1 MSVEQQLL
9 QPSELPF
16 GPMQSVIVGTGM
28 AIPDHCVTNHDLAA
42 IMDTTD
48 EWITKR
54 TGVRQR
60 FCCAPGVGA
69 SELAI
74 EACTMAMADANV
86 QPSDVDLLVTA
97 TMTPDEFVP
106 GIAPTVQHGLGL
118 RQVGAFDIRQQ
129 CSGFLYGLDMA
140 DAAIVSGR
148 ARTVL
153 VVGAESHTGYMPYG
167 SSWEILRGQR
177 TGPPDAEAY
186 ATATESRAWSVLFGD
201 GAAAVVLQADPDAP
215 GVLSSVLNTDG
226 TLSDLIRVRAAG
238 FKQQPWLDVAQITA
252 GMHHPTFNGL
262 ELFRQAVRRMPE
274 AVRHVVDAAGLTL
287 ADVDVVV
294 AHQANER
301 ILDAVR
307 KEMNVGTD
315 IIPSNIARYG
325 NTTAAT
331 LPLLFHEL
339 RQDGRIPSGALVCF
353 TAFGAGAHWGALL
366 YRHP

>member
-1 MSVEQQLL
+1 
-9 QPSELPF
+9 
-16 GPMQSVIVGTGM
+16 
-28 AIPDHCVTNHDLAA
+28 
-42 IMDTTD
+42 
-48 EWITKR
+48 
-54 TGVRQR
+54 
-60 FCCAPGVGA
+60 
-69 SELAI
+69 
-74 EACTMAMADANV
+74 
-86 QPSDVDLLVTA
+86 
-97 TMTPDEFVP
+97 
-106 GIAPTVQHGLGL
+106 
-118 RQVGAFDIRQQ
+118 
-129 CSGFLYGLDMA
+129 
-140 DAAIVSGR
+140 
-148 ARTVL
+148 
-153 VVGAESHTGYMPYG
+153 
-167 SSWEILRGQR
+167 
-177 TGPPDAEAY
+177 
-186 ATATESRAWSVLFGD
+186 VLFGD
-201 GAAAVVLQADPDAP
+201 GAGAVVLQADPDAP

>member
-1 MSVEQQLL
+1 
-9 QPSELPF
+9 
-16 GPMQSVIVGTGM
+16 
-28 AIPDHCVTNHDLAA
+28 
-42 IMDTTD
+42 MDTSD

-60 FCCAPGVGA
+60 YCSAPGFGA
-69 SELAI
+69 SDLAI
-74 EACTMAMADANV
+74 EACTKALADAKV
-86 QPSDVDLLVTA
+86 QPADVDLLVTA

-106 GIAPTVQHGLGL
+106 GIAPTVQTALGLGTI
-118 RQVGAFDIRQQ
+118 GAFDIRQQ

-140 DAAIVSGR
+140 DAAIASGR

-153 VVGAESHTGYMPYG
+153 VVGAESHTGYMPFG

-177 TGPPDAEAY
+177 SGPPDADAY
-186 ATATESRAWSVLFGD
+186 AAATESRGWSVLFGD
-201 GAAAVVLQADPDAP
+201 GAGALVLQADPEAP

-226 TLSDLIRVRAAG
+226 TLADLIRVRAAG
-238 FKQQPWLDVAQITA
+238 FKQQPWLDAAQITA

-262 ELFRQAVRRMPE
+262 ELFRQAARRMPE
-274 AVRHVVDAAGLTL
+274 SVRHVVDAAGL
-287 ADVDVVV
+287 AMDDVDVVV

-307 KEMNVGTD
+307 KEMGVD
-315 IIPSNIARYG
+315 IDMIPSNIANYG

-331 LPLLFHEL
+331 LPLMFHEL
-339 RQDGRIPSGALVCF
+339 RQDGRIESGSLVCF